1 MSGDLRVAR
10 VHFPVT
16 VLGPGNRL
24 GLWVQGCGLACP
36 GCMSRDTWAR
46 DGGTAMTAESLAVMW
61 RDALA
66 RGADGITVSGGE
78 PLDQADGLADLLGRI
93 RRLPA
98 ARPADILV
106 YTGYELAEARRR
118 GPAVLALADAVITGR
133 YQVAEPTSLIWR
145 GSANQRL
152 VPLTALGR
160 ERYLEY
166 VGAQTA
172 RPAVQIGSD
181 ADGYWLVGVPRRGDL
196 RRLEVELGQRGI
208 KLSGVSWRRGPV
220 ETRSREEI
228 R

>member
-16 VLGPGNRL
+16 ALGPGNRL

-36 GCMSRDTWAR
+36 GCMSRDTWDR
-46 DGGTAMTAESLAVMW
+46 GGGTVMTAESLVKTW

-66 RGADGITVSGGE
+66 HGADGITVSGGE
-78 PLDQADGLADLLGRI
+78 PLDQAQGLTGLLREV

-118 GPAVLALADAVITGR
+118 GSGVLALADAVITGR
-133 YQVAEPTSLIWR
+133 YEVAEPTSLIWR

-152 VPLTALGR
+152 VPLTALGQ

-166 VGAQTA
+166 VRAETAQ
-172 RPAVQIGSD
+172 PAIQVGSD
-181 ADGYWLVGVPRRGDL
+181 PAGYWLIGVPRRGDL
-196 RRLEVELGQRGI
+196 QRLEKELGQRGI
-208 KLSGVSWRRGPV
+208 SLSGVSWRRGPA
-220 ETRSREEI
+220 ENRSREEV